1 MMNCMA
7 FLYEQYSHNSSCLNA
22 VIVIVLLH
30 CCLMFY
36 EFSEDNVIVSKSA
49 NISLSVVAHRFLFE
63 IQVFRISKIC
73 LSIDAHV

>member
-1 MMNCMA
+1 
-7 FLYEQYSHNSSCLNA
+7 
-22 VIVIVLLH
+22 
-30 CCLMFY
+30 MFY